1 MKPSSP
7 KLSGVLG
14 AVLAGGESQRMGRDK
29 ALLEVDGQ
37 PMVERALGVLR
48 ALLQEV
54 VLVAPDRQGYD
65 RWRAEIVP
73 DLRPGL
79 GPLGGLH
86 AALKR
91 AAGQSVF
98 LLACDLPF
106 VSEDLV
112 DYLLTSPSSRDVEAW
127 ARIPVH
133 LDRAQPLCGIYGAGC
148 LPIVEQ
154 ELDRGQLSVFGL
166 LDSLEIDPVEI
177 DTSLS
182 WYRSYL
188 FENINAPQDLARP
201 KTNSDMPREESPQP
215 DLATSQSVVSM
226 PVVRHVGGAV
236 NRETDQVSIEEPL
249 EMRVVVE
256 EGGKRVR
263 HSLAITMRTPGK
275 DRELAAGFL
284 VSEGV
289 VHRRQDILS
298 VEHCRST
305 SSDAGDNVVDVQLAP
320 STRFDIESLAR
331 NVITTSAC
339 GICGRAS
346 IDSVQQICSRR
357 PQGAFTLQQ
366 EVLLRLIEVLEGS
379 QPVFSRTGGLHA
391 AALFDSRGRLAL
403 LREDVGRHNAM
414 DKLVGSLLFD
424 AALPANDRVVL
435 VSGRASFELVQKALL
450 AGIPILAAVGA
461 PTSLAVELAAEYG
474 MTLVGFLRDERFNV
488 YSGSE
493 RINTG

>member
-37 PMVERALGVLR
+37 PMAERALGILR

-54 VLVAPDRQGYD
+54 VLVAPMRPEYA
-65 RWRAEIVP
+65 RWGAEVVP
-73 DLRPGL
+73 DLRPGS

-91 AAGQSVF
+91 AAGRPVF

-106 VSEDLV
+106 VSVELV
-112 DYLLTSPSSRDVEAW
+112 DHLLVSLDIRGTDAS
-127 ARIPVH
+127 ARFPVH
-133 LDRAQPLCGIYGAGC
+133 QDRAQPLCGLYGAGC
-148 LPIVEQ
+148 LPIVERR
-154 ELDRGQLSVFGL
+154 LDRGELGIFGL
-166 LDSLEIDPVEI
+166 LDSLDIDPVEI

-182 WYRSYL
+182 WYRSDL
-188 FENINAPQDLARP
+188 LDNINAPEDLARLE
-201 KTNSDMPREESPQP
+201 TDGDMSKEESTRP
-215 DLATSQSVVSM
+215 DLATRRSVVSM
-226 PVVRHVGGAV
+226 PVDRHVGGAV
-236 NRETDQVSIEEPL
+236 QRETDLLTIEEPL
-249 EMRVVVE
+249 EIRVVVE

-263 HSLAITMRTPGK
+263 HSIAVTMRTPGE
-275 DRELAAGFL
+275 DLELAAGFL

-289 VHRRQDILS
+289 VHRRQDILQ

-305 SSDAGDNVVDVQLAP
+305 SADAGDNVVDVQLAP
-320 STRFDIESLAR
+320 STRFDYVSLAR

-346 IDSVQQICSRR
+346 IESVQQICSLR
-357 PQGAFTLQQ
+357 PQGTFTVQRQMLQR
-366 EVLLRLIEVLEGS
+366 LLEVLEGS

-391 AALFDSRGRLAL
+391 AALFNARGQLAV

-414 DKLVGSLLFD
+414 DKVVGSLLFE
-424 AALPANDRVVL
+424 ANLPASDSIVL

-461 PTSLAVELAAEYG
+461 PTSLAVELATEYG
-474 MTLVGFLRDERFNV
+474 MTLLGFLRAERFNV
-488 YSGSE
+488 YAGSE
-493 RINTG
+493 RIDGG

>member
-1 MKPSSP
+1 
-7 KLSGVLG
+7 
-14 AVLAGGESQRMGRDK
+14 MGRDK

-37 PMVERALGVLR
+37 PMVQRALGVLR
-48 ALLQEV
+48 ALLPEV
-54 VLVAPDRQGYD
+54 VLVAPPRQGYSH
-65 RWRAEIVP
+65 WGAELVP

-79 GPLGGLH
+79 GPLAGLH

-91 AAGQSVF
+91 AAGRPVF

-112 DYLLTSPSSRDVEAW
+112 DHLLTATYLRDTEAW
-127 ARIPVH
+127 ARIPIH
-133 LDRAQPLCGIYGAGC
+133 LDRAQPLCGLYGAGC
-148 LPIVEQ
+148 LPLVER

-166 LDSLEIDPVEI
+166 LDCLEIDPVEI

-188 FENINAPQDLARP
+188 FENINALQDLARVES
-201 KTNSDMPREESPQP
+201 NSDMPREERPQP
-215 DLATSQSVVSM
+215 DLATRRSVVSM
-226 PVVRHVGGAV
+226 PVVRHAGSTVKH
-236 NRETDQVSIEEPL
+236 ETDQVTVEEPL

-289 VHRRQDILS
+289 VRRRQDILS

-305 SSDAGDNVVDVQLAP
+305 SPNAGDNVVDVQLAP
-320 STRFDIESLAR
+320 STRFDFESLAR
-331 NVITTSAC
+331 HVITTSAC

-346 IDSVQQICSRR
+346 IDSVQKICSRR
-357 PQGAFTLQQ
+357 PQGAFTVQQ
-366 EVLLRLIEVLEGS
+366 GVLLRLIEVLEGS

-391 AALFDSRGRLAL
+391 AALFDFRGRLAA

-424 AALPANDRVVL
+424 AALPANDHLVL

-493 RINTG
+493 RIDSS